1 MFNTNKTVVLDVSKT
16 YMGQK
21 LQDGKY
27 CAFMSLFFIF
37 QTGLIWLFLF
47 QFNFCQILVVKLGC
61 QS

>member
-27 CAFMSLFFIF
+27 CAFRSLFFIF
-37 QTGLIWLFLF
+37 QTG
-47 QFNFCQILVVKLGC
+47 QILVVKLGC
-61 QS
+61 